1 MAVPQNSPKALVVGA
16 GPTGLMMAAE
26 LARHGVPC
34 RIIDKLPHAT
44 TTSKALALHARTLEV
59 FEQIGII
66 EEVLNQGLKLHGMS
80 IHADGHRIMHISLD
94 DLHGPYPFVLSLPQ
108 SETERILGKHLER
121 LGIQVERQ
129 VELVSFTQDEQAVTA
144 ILRHADGCEETVTP
158 PWLIGCDGAH
168 SAVRHILHIPFN
180 GAPYPE
186 AFALADV
193 HMQWPLPDDEAYI
206 FLQQEGLLAVFPM
219 RGGRHRLIVEMAA
232 EAGDEQ
238 MPDPTLED
246 IQRYLNTFAP
256 AGSIASDPAWLAAF
270 RSHLRHAER
279 TRQGRVFLAGD
290 AAHIHSPAGGQ
301 GMNTGLQD
309 AYNLAWKLALVNAGH
324 APASLLDTYQIERQ
338 PVAESVM
345 RMSDLMIKGAT
356 LRSPITQQIRNRLVP
371 LLVQQDFIQQ
381 RITSQIAE
389 LSINYRKSPIV
400 AEHHSGHFSRGH
412 LIGGPRAGDR
422 APDAGPLP
430 RANGTT
436 TRLFEILRST
446 RHTLLLLAD
455 AGSDSATYQRLAALA
470 DEINTRYGQQIIS
483 YLIAAGDETPL
494 DIASRVPILFD
505 PELALHQ
512 RYGAASECLY
522 LIRPDGYI
530 AFRSSPADAAS
541 LHDYL
546 KQIFHQDREVQE
558 ILS

>member
-1 MAVPQNSPKALVVGA
+1 MAVPQNSLTALVVGA

-34 RIIDKLPHAT
+34 RIIDKLPHAS

-59 FEQIGII
+59 FEQIGIV
-66 EEVLNQGLKLHGMS
+66 EEVLHQGLKLHGMS
-80 IHADGHRIMHISLD
+80 VHADGRRIMHISLD
-94 DLHGPYPFVLSLPQ
+94 NLPGPYPFILSLPQ
-108 SETERILGKHLER
+108 SETERILNNHLER

-129 VELVSFTQDEQAVTA
+129 VELVSFTQDEQAVIVT
-144 ILRHADGCEETVTP
+144 LRHADGREETVTTS
-158 PWLIGCDGAH
+158 WLIGCDGAH
-168 SAVRHILHIPFN
+168 STVRHILNIPFT

-193 HMQWPLPDDEAYI
+193 HIQWPLPDDEAYI
-206 FLQQEGLLAVFPM
+206 FLQQDGLLAVFPM
-219 RGGRHRLIVEMAA
+219 RGGRCRLIVETAA
-232 EAGDEQ
+232 EAGEEQ

-270 RSHLRHAER
+270 RSHLRHAEQ
-279 TRQGRVFLAGD
+279 TRQGRVFLVGD

-309 AYNLAWKLALVNAGH
+309 AHNLAWKLALVNAGH
-324 APASLLDTYQIERQ
+324 SPASLLDTYQIERQ

-356 LRSPITQQIRNRLVP
+356 LRGPISQQIRNRLVP

-400 AEHHSGHFSRGH
+400 AEHHGGHFSRGH

-422 APDAGPLP
+422 APDAAPLLRP
-430 RANGTT
+430 DGT
-436 TRLFEILRST
+436 TRLFEMLRGT
-446 RHTLLLLAD
+446 KHTLLLLAE
-455 AGSDSATYQRLAALA
+455 AESNGTSYQRLAALA
-470 DEINTRYGQQIIS
+470 DEISAQYGQQINS
-483 YLIAAGDETPL
+483 YLVAAGDKAPVGLTSR
-494 DIASRVPILFD
+494 ASIVLD
-505 PELALHQ
+505 PELALHH

-522 LIRPDGYI
+522 LIRPDSYI
-530 AFRSSPADAAS
+530 AFRSYPADADS

-546 KQIFHQDREVQE
+546 KTVLR
-558 ILS
+558 